1 MNKGITVIILGAS
14 GDLSKKKLFPALY
27 MLLAQKRVHDMLVV
41 GGAIEDTTSE
51 AILAESKQYIAGAVH
66 EAAWESLVKNTY
78 YQRLDFSSAADFK
91 ALARL
96 AEKEEKKRGFPGNRL
111 VYCACAPTFFCQL
124 TEQSAA
130 AGLISKLDEKES
142 VWQRMV
148 YEKPFGHDL
157 VSAHTMNTCIQ
168 KLLDEH
174 QVYRID
180 HFLTKDL
187 VSNLAL
193 IRFSNCIFEPLWNN
207 RYIDNVQI
215 ILSEQDSV
223 ERRGLYYDKYG
234 ALRDV
239 VQNHMLELLA
249 LIAMEAPEK
258 LEGDFIR
265 VRRARVLEQVR
276 FVDGL
281 LGQYEGYRNEGSV
294 APDSTTETFAELY
307 LTVDNPRWA
316 GVPFYLKTGKCLD
329 KRETVIHIKFK
340 QVDCLL
346 TKNCP
351 SESNYLTIRI
361 TPEESFMLTL
371 NARKPGHSMEWIP
384 MSLEYCHSCD
394 YKQSM
399 PTAHAALLDAVIHGE
414 QSVSV
419 RFDEIESC
427 WKLIDAIRAKQLPL
441 YTYAKGSVGPK
452 EAQQFARKHGFRWR
466 S

>member
-14 GDLSKKKLFPALY
+14 GDLAKKKLFPALY
-27 MLLAQKRVHDMLVV
+27 SLLAQERVKDLLVV
-41 GGAIEDTTSE
+41 GGAIEETTSA
-51 AILAESKQYIAGAVH
+51 AILAESKQHVVGAVH
-66 EAAWESLVKNTY
+66 EPAWDMLVKNTY
-78 YQRLDFSSAADFK
+78 YQHLDFSCATDFK
-91 ALARL
+91 ALAQL
-96 AEKEEKKRGFPGNRL
+96 ATLEEKKRGYPGNRL

-124 TEQSAA
+124 TEQSVA
-130 AGLISKLDEKES
+130 AGLITKLSEKDAL
-142 VWQRMV
+142 WQRIV

-157 VSAHTMNTCIQ
+157 ASAHVMNKCIQ
-168 KLLDEH
+168 SLVHEH

-187 VSNLAL
+187 VSNLGL

-215 ILSEQDSV
+215 ILSEKDSV

-276 FVDGL
+276 FVDGF
-281 LGQYEGYRNEGSV
+281 LGQYQGYKQEGSV

-329 KRETVIHIKFK
+329 ERETVIHIKFK

-346 TKNCP
+346 AKNCP

-361 TPEESFMLTL
+361 TPEESFILTL
-371 NARKPGHSMEWIP
+371 NARKPGGKMEWIP
-384 MSLEYCHSCD
+384 MSLEYCHSCG
-394 YKQSM
+394 YKEIM
-399 PTAHAALLDAVIHGE
+399 PTAHAALLDAVMHGE

-427 WKLIDAIRAKQLPL
+427 WKLIDAIRAQQLPL
-441 YTYAKGSVGPK
+441 YSYAKGSAGPQ
-452 EAQQFARKHGFRWR
+452 EAQQFAHKHGFRWR

>member
-1 MNKGITVIILGAS
+1 MKNKGTTIIILGAS
-14 GDLSKKKLFPALY
+14 GDLAKKKLFPALY
-27 MLLAQKRVHDMLVV
+27 SLIAHDKAKELLIV
-41 GGAIEDTTSE
+41 GGAIDKTTSGT
-51 AILAESKQYIAGAVH
+51 ILAEAQEYTVGPIQDH
-66 EAAWESLVKNTY
+66 AWEYLVKNTY
-78 YQRLDFSSAADFK
+78 YQPLNFSSATDFA
-91 ALARL
+91 ALAHL
-96 AEKEEKKRGFPGNRL
+96 VDKEEKRRGYCGNRL
-111 VYCACAPTFFCQL
+111 IYCACAPTFFCEL
-124 TEQSAA
+124 TERSVA
-130 AGLISKLDEKES
+130 AGLITKCSEKEPI
-142 VWQRMV
+142 WQRMV

-157 VSAHTMNTCIQ
+157 ASAHSMNECI
-168 KLLDEH
+168 KGLLDEH

-215 ILSEQDSV
+215 ILSEQDGV

-249 LIAMEAPEK
+249 LIGMEAPEK

-265 VRRARVLEQVR
+265 ERRARVLEQVH
-276 FVDGL
+276 FVDGI
-281 LGQYEGYRNEGSV
+281 LGQYEDYQKEGFVEPHSK
-294 APDSTTETFAELY
+294 TETFSELY
-307 LTVDNPRWA
+307 LTVDNARWA

-351 SESNYLTIRI
+351 SESNYLSIYI
-361 TPEESFMLTL
+361 TPEESFRLTL
-371 NARKPGHSMEWIP
+371 NARKPGTQAWIP
-384 MSLEYCHSCD
+384 MTLEYCHSCG
-394 YKQSM
+394 YTENM

-441 YTYAKGSVGPK
+441 YTYAKGSAGPK